1 MQLECCD
8 ADAMASIVKA
18 LETPW
23 TPSRAL
29 AAASSSASMRKVNSS
44 FGTTFS
50 SSIASHELVQNPVT
64 TLFGL
69 SHQGIESQTSLT
81 MPATTAET
89 LSIVNRTV
97 SVAPLVLLS
106 AADHYGRTA
115 RGTRKR
121 VVGVLLGQNDGKSVR
136 VSNSFAVP
144 FEEDEKDPSVWFLDH
159 NYVES
164 MNDMFKKVNA
174 REKLI
179 GWYHSGPKLRAS
191 DLEINELFKRYTP
204 NPLLVIID
212 VQPKDVGVPTDAYF
226 AVEEIKDDGTT
237 TTKTFMHTPSTIEAE
252 EAEEIGVEHLLRDIR
267 DVAVGT
273 LSTRITSQLQSLQGL
288 HLRLQDI
295 SKYLQKVIDHE
306 LPVNHAILG
315 NLQDVFNLLPNLST
329 PKLAAKDLA
338 AINGLVNGG
347 VGVSGGGG
355 GGENTELSKAMSIKT
370 NDQLMSIYLS
380 SLIRAITAFHDLIEN
395 KIQNKRMHED
405 EDARDGEEKAEKE
418 GRKEDKPG
426 ANGTGEKP
434 DKEGKEHEPAKKAEE
449 KGKKKG

>member
-1 MQLECCD
+1 
-8 ADAMASIVKA
+8 
-18 LETPW
+18 
-23 TPSRAL
+23 
-29 AAASSSASMRKVNSS
+29 
-44 FGTTFS
+44 
-50 SSIASHELVQNPVT
+50 
-64 TLFGL
+64 
-69 SHQGIESQTSLT
+69 

-89 LSIVNRTV
+89 LSLVTRTV

-106 AADHYGRTA
+106 AADHYGRSA
-115 RGTRKR
+115 KGSRRR
-121 VVGVLLGQNDGKSVR
+121 VVGVLLGQNDGKNVR

-179 GWYHSGPKLRAS
+179 GWYHTGPKLRAS

-204 NPLLVIID
+204 NPLLVIVD
-212 VQPKDVGVPTDAYF
+212 VQPKEVGVPTDAYF

-237 TTKTFMHTPSTIEAE
+237 TSKTFVHTPSVIEAE

-273 LSTRITSQLQSLQGL
+273 LSTRITAQLQSLQGL

-295 SKYLQKVIDHE
+295 GKYLQKVLDGE

-329 PKLAAKDLA
+329 PIPKPGVDGREGTENSELAR
-338 AINGLVNGG
+338 
-347 VGVSGGGG
+347 
-355 GGENTELSKAMSIKT
+355 AMSVKT
-370 NDQLMSIYLS
+370 NDQLMTIYLS
-380 SLIRAITAFHDLIEN
+380 SLVRAITAFHDLIEN
-395 KIQNKRMHED
+395 KIQNRQQQ
-405 EDARDGEEKAEKE
+405 EEKDAKKDEINGEKKDSEKE
-418 GRKEDKPG
+418 KESSEKGDKK
-426 ANGTGEKP
+426 ANGVVNSDTKKPTGGS
-434 DKEGKEHEPAKKAEE
+434 DTG
-449 KGKKKG
+449 KGKKKS

>member
-1 MQLECCD
+1 MRIQSSL
-8 ADAMASIVKA
+8 ARLVNIVDSSYHNH
-18 LETPW
+18 
-23 TPSRAL
+23 PS
-29 AAASSSASMRKVNSS
+29 K
-44 FGTTFS
+44 
-50 SSIASHELVQNPVT
+50 
-64 TLFGL
+64 
-69 SHQGIESQTSLT
+69 

-89 LSIVNRTV
+89 LTLVSRTV

-106 AADHYGRTA
+106 VADHYGRSGKSA
-115 RGTRKR
+115 RKR
-121 VVGVLLGQNDGKSVR
+121 VVGVLLGQNDGKNVR

-164 MNDMFKKVNA
+164 MADMFKKINA
-174 REKLI
+174 REKLV

-212 VQPKDVGVPTDAYF
+212 VQPKEAGVPTDAYF

-237 TTKTFMHTPSTIEAE
+237 TTKTFVHTPSIIEAE

-273 LSTRITSQLQSLQGL
+273 LSTRITNQLQSLQGL
-288 HLRLQDI
+288 HLRLRDI
-295 SKYLQKVIDHE
+295 GQYLQKVLDGS

-329 PKLAAKDLA
+329 PKASSHIPNGVDAPVQNNSELAH
-338 AINGLVNGG
+338 
-347 VGVSGGGG
+347 
-355 GGENTELSKAMSIKT
+355 AMSIKT
-370 NDQLMSIYLS
+370 NDQLMAIYLS

-395 KIQNKRMHED
+395 KIQNRQQQED
-405 EDARDGEEKAEKE
+405 MEAKKEEGKDEKDKKAIGVNGVNGEA
-418 GRKEDKPG
+418 
-426 ANGTGEKP
+426 
-434 DKEGKEHEPAKKAEE
+434 KEGKEAEKE
-449 KGKKKG
+449 KEDKDKKK

>member
-1 MQLECCD
+1 
-8 ADAMASIVKA
+8 
-18 LETPW
+18 
-23 TPSRAL
+23 
-29 AAASSSASMRKVNSS
+29 
-44 FGTTFS
+44 
-50 SSIASHELVQNPVT
+50 
-64 TLFGL
+64 
-69 SHQGIESQTSLT
+69 

-106 AADHYGRTA
+106 AADHYGRSA
-115 RGTRKR
+115 KGTRKR

-179 GWYHSGPKLRAS
+179 GWYHSGPKLKAS

-204 NPLLVIID
+204 NPLLVIVD

-226 AVEEIKDDGTT
+226 AVDEIKDDGTT
-237 TTKTFMHTPSTIEAE
+237 TSRTFVHTPSTIEAE

-295 SKYLQKVIDHE
+295 GRYLQKVLDGD

-329 PKLAAKDLA
+329 PKAEAKDLPS
-338 AINGLVNGG
+338 VNGIVNG
-347 VGVSGGGG
+347 SVGVSGGSS
-355 GGENTELSKAMSIKT
+355 ENTELARAMSVKT

-395 KIQNKRMHED
+395 KIQNKRTQED
-405 EDARDGEEKAEKE
+405 EETKKDEKEKDDDIKKEEKLMLNGTSEKKDKETKDDDKEEGPLPTDKSSSKKEDRSKRDGK
-418 GRKEDKPG
+418 GRKR
-426 ANGTGEKP
+426 
-434 DKEGKEHEPAKKAEE
+434 
-449 KGKKKG
+449 

>member
-1 MQLECCD
+1 
-8 ADAMASIVKA
+8 
-18 LETPW
+18 
-23 TPSRAL
+23 
-29 AAASSSASMRKVNSS
+29 
-44 FGTTFS
+44 
-50 SSIASHELVQNPVT
+50 
-64 TLFGL
+64 
-69 SHQGIESQTSLT
+69 

-89 LSIVNRTV
+89 LSLVSRTV

-106 AADHYGRTA
+106 AADHFGRS
-115 RGTRKR
+115 GKGLRKR
-121 VVGVLLGQNDGKSVR
+121 VVGVLLGQNDGKNVR

-159 NYVES
+159 NYVEG

-212 VQPKDVGVPTDAYF
+212 VQPKEVGVPTDAYF

-237 TTKTFMHTPSTIEAE
+237 TTKTFMHTPSIIEAE

-273 LSTRITSQLQSLQGL
+273 LATRITSQLQSLQGL
-288 HLRLQDI
+288 HLRLRDI
-295 SKYLQKVIDHE
+295 GAYLQKVIDKE

-315 NLQDVFNLLPNLST
+315 NLQDVFNLLPNLSNPTALT
-329 PKLAAKDLA
+329 PSEARGDIVVDGAPGSTSNTDLA
-338 AINGLVNGG
+338 R
-347 VGVSGGGG
+347 S
-355 GGENTELSKAMSIKT
+355 MSVKT

-380 SLIRAITAFHDLIEN
+380 SLVRAITAFHDLIEN
-395 KIQNKRMHED
+395 KIQNRQQQEEK
-405 EDARDGEEKAEKE
+405 DAKKEEEGKDKDGKKVNGVNGVNGDAEEGKGEEKSEK
-418 GRKEDKPG
+418 
-426 ANGTGEKP
+426 
-434 DKEGKEHEPAKKAEE
+434 E
-449 KGKKKG
+449 KGKGKEGDKKR